1 MLATTRLG
9 PGALGSLVRFGLLA
23 LVPVVAL
30 GVVLAHVLNADVQQR
45 YLETARSSATLIAQV
60 GIQPLLNEQ
69 QVATGLSSSEIA
81 QVNDKLQGAELS
93 NEVDRI
99 KVWNRA
105 GTIVYSDNPALV
117 GKTLPIDDD
126 LGNALAGTSSAS
138 LTTGQS
144 PENAG
149 DTLSGPLIQVYVPL
163 VFFGASSPTGA
174 FEIYLPYAPVQ
185 KAIDNESNQLYV
197 FLVAGLTLFYASM
210 FPVVLLADRWR
221 RRLIGEAQA
230 TALANLAVL
239 ERLNRLKTEFL
250 TRISH
255 QFRTALVGIQASAN

>member
-1 MLATTRLG
+1 
-9 PGALGSLVRFGLLA
+9 LLA

-30 GVVLAHVLNADVQQR
+30 GVVLAHVLNSDIQQR
-45 YLETARSSATLIAQV
+45 YLDTSKSSATLIAQV

-69 QVATGLSSSEIA
+69 QVTNGLSSSEIA
-81 QVNDKLQGAELS
+81 QVNDKLQGAALS

-105 GTIVYSDNPALV
+105 GTIVYSDNPALI

-126 LGNALAGTSSAS
+126 LGSALAGTSSAS

-149 DTLSGPLIQVYVPL
+149 DTLTGPLIQVYVPL
-163 VFFGASSPTGA
+163 VFFGASSPAGA

-185 KAIDNESNQLYV
+185 KAIDNESNKLYV
-197 FLVAGLTLFYASM
+197 FLVAGLACFMCPCSRSSCLPTAGGG
-210 FPVVLLADRWR
+210 VCWER
-221 RRLIGEAQA
+221 RRQQLWPISPSSSGS
-230 TALANLAVL
+230 TGS
-239 ERLNRLKTEFL
+239 RLNF
-250 TRISH
+250 SP
-255 QFRTALVGIQASAN
+255 ASATSSAPPWSEFRASAS